1 MSDSRRAW
9 ALKRG
14 LPTRVAAVT
23 ESLRPEADCAA
34 RIDVMDAVGLK
45 EPPMSGL
52 RVLAEAAPSA
62 SAAPACSSAKTS
74 CTAAAASATVM
85 GGRSAWSSS
94 ARLARRSSSSASGAV
109 PTTWA
114 ADTTTLGRA
123 LTVEVLGPLRL
134 GRLKL
139 NLLLLPAAAAAGAC
153 CSAEKSPPSSLN
165 EP

>member
-1 MSDSRRAW
+1 
-9 ALKRG
+9 
-14 LPTRVAAVT
+14 
-23 ESLRPEADCAA
+23 
-34 RIDVMDAVGLK
+34 
-45 EPPMSGL
+45 
-52 RVLAEAAPSA
+52 
-62 SAAPACSSAKTS
+62 
-74 CTAAAASATVM
+74 
-85 GGRSAWSSS
+85 
-94 ARLARRSSSSASGAV
+94 V

-139 NLLLLPAAAAAGAC
+139 NLLLLLLVLVLAAAAAGAC